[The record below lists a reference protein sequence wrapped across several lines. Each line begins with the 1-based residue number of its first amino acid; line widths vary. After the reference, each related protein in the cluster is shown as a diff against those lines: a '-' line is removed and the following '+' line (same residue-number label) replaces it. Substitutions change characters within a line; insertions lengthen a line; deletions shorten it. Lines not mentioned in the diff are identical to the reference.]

1 MGREFRRKIT
11 RGIVKMWMRH
21 RLLMIVA
28 IVAII
33 IDIVGVCVIVRYTKP
48 ADNIAVPEEVAGN
61 EVAPVANVD
70 NYSHIFGGEGSSKKK
85 STSKVVST
93 VKEDGTV
100 VEEEAPT
107 VLEYNASTRPGYM
120 NNCYFLGDSRTVAM
134 VSYGFISDSHVLA
147 KVGISHT
154 SVESTTFMQ
163 NSGKQ
168 YTVKQYLQSV
178 KPPVVYICYGVNGMN
193 GISEEKYEK
202 TYTELVEHIIDMA
215 PDSKIVLMSIWPV
228 DDNGRYKGSVK
239 NEWINT
245 YNDFLLALAEY
256 EGIYY
261 LNVSSVLTDPNGS
274 IKREFDSGDG
284 LHYKASAYNTII
296 DYIMHH
302 PVKGISDEG
311 EFKVHYVKPSG
322 EFKTVMTEKPKL
334 PDNVVETQEPQA
346 PEIVP
351 TPTPTVGVT
360 EAVAP
365 PPAPALPSPSLSPSP
380 IAKTTEAVT
389 TAVTPEVKPTE
400 PPAPTETPTEPPAPT
415 DPPTEAVTAEAT
427 KEADPTEPPA
437 PTDPPSDD
445 TGGTGSEGGS
455 GNNNNTTA
463 P

>member
-1 MGREFRRKIT
+1 
-11 RGIVKMWMRH
+11 
-21 RLLMIVA
+21 
-28 IVAII
+28 
-33 IDIVGVCVIVRYTKP
+33 
-48 ADNIAVPEEVAGN
+48 
-61 EVAPVANVD
+61 
-70 NYSHIFGGEGSSKKK
+70 
-85 STSKVVST
+85 
-93 VKEDGTV
+93 
-100 VEEEAPT
+100 
-107 VLEYNASTRPGYM
+107 
-120 NNCYFLGDSRTVAM
+120 
-134 VSYGFISDSHVLA
+134 
-147 KVGISHT
+147 
-154 SVESTTFMQ
+154 MQ

-168 YTVKQYLQSV
+168 YTVKQYLQNV

-202 TYTELVEHIIDMA
+202 TYTDLVEHIIDMA

-261 LNVSSVLTDPNGS
+261 LNVSSVLTDSNGS

-334 PDNVVETQEPQA
+334 PDNVVETQEPET
-346 PEIVP
+346 PEILP

-360 EAVAP
+360 VTVAP
-365 PPAPALPSPSLSPSP
+365 PPAPVLPSPSLSPSP
-380 IAKTTEAVT
+380 TAKPTAGVT
-389 TAVTPEVKPTE
+389 DAITPEVKPIET
-400 PPAPTETPTEPPAPT
+400 PAPTETPSPT
-415 DPPTEAVTAEAT
+415 PTPTEQ
-427 KEADPTEPPA
+427 PTEEVTPEVTPEDN
-437 PTDPPSDD
+437 PTELPGPTATQS
-445 TGGTGSEGGS
+445 TESSETESNGGS
-455 GNNNNTTA
+455 GNNDNTTA